1 MEYGCIGTVVNSLLS
16 LSKERRRR
24 RRGRSK
30 EGGEGEVGRDLMD
43 SISLA
48 RQAVAVLQEWHQE
61 IITLTSPSPV
71 S

>member
-24 RRGRSK
+24 GGRSK

>member
-24 RRGRSK
+24 GRRSK
-30 EGGEGEVGRDLMD
+30 AGGEGGVGRDLMD

>member
-24 RRGRSK
+24 GRRSK
-30 EGGEGEVGRDLMD
+30 ARGEGEVGRDLMD